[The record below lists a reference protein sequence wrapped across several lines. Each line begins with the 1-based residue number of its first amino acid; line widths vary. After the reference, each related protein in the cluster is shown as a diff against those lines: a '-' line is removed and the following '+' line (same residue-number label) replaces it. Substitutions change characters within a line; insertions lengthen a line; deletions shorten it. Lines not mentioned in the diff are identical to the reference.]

1 MLSVLGVLDRFDP
14 DATGNAHGETR
25 PSGWSRAACIRA
37 PGTQGTVDLFTD
49 SSTDDDVLLQ
59 IHERDENGAHLVEA
73 AIRLDRRAACALAL
87 LLERE
92 GAR

>member
-1 MLSVLGVLDRFDP
+1 MTALDRFDP
-14 DATGNAHGETR
+14 DASGSAHGGTP
-25 PSGWSRAACIRA
+25 PSGWSRAVSIRA
-37 PGTQGTVDLFTD
+37 SGTQGTVDLFRD
-49 SSTDDDVLLQ
+49 PSTDDVLLQ